1 MAFFCD
7 CEVKNNSPGDG
18 CGARIVAPGRSVG
31 CGGPVPAHD
40 GTAYAAA
47 AEHAAD
53 CELAK
58 HRDARGETRISP
70 EIERACLG
78 AAMAVLAK
86 PIPEKGEDRRPA
98 VRSESKGAGK
108 PASQ

>member
-7 CEVKNNSPGDG
+7 ETGV
-18 CGARIVAPGRSVG
+18 RIVAPGVSVSA
-31 CGGPVPAHD
+31 GGSVPMHD

-58 HRDARGETRISP
+58 YRDAKGDTRISP
-70 EIERACLG
+70 EIEKACLM
-78 AAMAVLAK
+78 AAMASLAK
-86 PIPEKGEDRRPA
+86 PTLDKDAEKRTS
-98 VRSESKGAGK
+98 VRNDSKGVGK

>member
-7 CEVKNNSPGDG
+7 ET
-18 CGARIVAPGRSVG
+18 GARIVAPGISVG
-31 CGGPVPAHD
+31 AGGPVPMHD

-58 HRDARGETRISP
+58 YRDAKGDTRISP
-70 EIERACLG
+70 EIEKACLM
-78 AAMAVLAK
+78 AAMATLAK
-86 PIPEKGEDRRPA
+86 PMLDKDADRRVPN
-98 VRSESKGAGK
+98 RTDSRGAGK